1 VRTNIRPVER
11 IGSMVAGATLL
22 YLGSRRSRLSLLTET
37 AGTSL
42 LVRGVTG
49 YCPVNALLSRGSGA
63 RDSRATWTGPR
74 GIHVLESAIVPAPP
88 SAAYAFWRDLSNLPR
103 FMSHLRRVDVVD
115 STHSHWVAAAPAG
128 MQVQWDAKIIND
140 VEGKLIGWKSLDHA
154 DVVSAGSVRFRPTA
168 GGTEITVH
176 LQYDP
181 PGGKLGNWI
190 AEAFGQSPSQT
201 IRQDL
206 RRLKLQFGG
215 TVEPDDSEAVLVA
228 RPADQDRFGRTIGR
242 SLRSPHSF
250 QDPV

>member
-1 VRTNIRPVER
+1 VRNNVGTVER
-11 IGSMVAGATLL
+11 IGSAAAGVALL
-22 YLGSRRSRLSLLTET
+22 YFGRRGSRLSRLAET
-37 AGTSL
+37 AGTGL

-49 YCPVNALLSRGSGA
+49 YCPVNALLGRNPSA
-63 RDSRATWTGPR
+63 KDSRIALAGPR
-74 GIHVLESAIVPAPP
+74 GIHVLESVVVPGAPE
-88 SAAYAFWRDLSNLPR
+88 AAYEFWRDLSNLPR
-103 FMSHLRRVDVVD
+103 FMSHIRCVDVVD
-115 STHSHWVAAAPAG
+115 STHSHWIAAAPAG
-128 MQVQWDAKIIND
+128 MQVEWDAKIIND
-140 VEGKLIGWKSLDHA
+140 VEGKLIGWKSLEDA

-206 RRLKLQFGG
+206 RRLKLQLAGA
-215 TVEPDDSEAVLVA
+215 VEPEDSEAGPVV
-228 RPADQDRFGRTIGR
+228 RQVDQERFGRSMGR
-242 SLRSPHSF
+242 SWRSPHSF